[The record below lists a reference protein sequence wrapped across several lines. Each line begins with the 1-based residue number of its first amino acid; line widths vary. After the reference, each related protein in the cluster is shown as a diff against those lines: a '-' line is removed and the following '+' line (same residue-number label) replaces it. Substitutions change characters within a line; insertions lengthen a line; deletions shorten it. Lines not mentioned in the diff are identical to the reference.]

1 MEIKKFNKETD
12 YDEICQWWKDWKL
25 PIHPKE
31 ILSETGITISKD
43 GVNICSSFIYSTDSY
58 ICFFEFA
65 IMNKNTTKK
74 QREGALEKL
83 GDTLLSTAKDMG
95 FKLAMTLGEDKQVRT
110 APVLHKWKN
119 ENMNDMINTGLSQYW
134 KKIN

>member
-12 YDEICQWWKDWKL
+12 YNEICQWWKDWKL

-95 FKLAMTLGEDKQVRT
+95 FKLAMTLGEDKQART

-134 KKIN
+134 KNIN

>member
-1 MEIKKFNKETD
+1 MEVKKFNKEID
-12 YDEICQWWKDWKL
+12 YDELCQWWESWGL
-25 PIHPKE
+25 PKHSKNV
-31 ILSETGITISKD
+31 LSETGITISKD
-43 GVNICSSFIYSTDSY
+43 GVNICTSFIYSTDSY

-65 IMNKNTTKK
+65 IMNKNTTKE

-119 ENMNDMINTGLSQYW
+119 ENMGDVVVKNISQYW
-134 KKIN
+134 KILT

>member
-12 YDEICQWWKDWKL
+12 YDELCQWWRDWKL

-65 IMNKNTTKK
+65 IMNRNTTKE
-74 QREGALEKL
+74 QREGALEML
-83 GDTLLSTAKDMG
+83 GDALLSTAKSMG
-95 FKLAMTLGEDKQVRT
+95 FKLAMTLGEDKQSRT
-110 APVLHKWKN
+110 APVLHQWKN
-119 ENMNDMINTGLSQYW
+119 ENMNDMINTDLSQYW
-134 KKIN
+134 KIIN

>member
-12 YDEICQWWKDWKL
+12 YDELCQWWRDWKL

-65 IMNKNTTKK
+65 IMNRNTTKQ
-74 QREGALEKL
+74 QREGTLEML
-83 GDTLLSTAKDMG
+83 GDTLLSTAKSMG
-95 FKLAMTLGEDKQVRT
+95 FKLAMTLGEDKQSRT

-119 ENMNDMINTGLSQYW
+119 ENMGDMINAGLSQYW
-134 KKIN
+134 KVIN

>member
-1 MEIKKFNKETD
+1 MDIKRFNKETD
-12 YDEICQWWKDWKL
+12 YEELCGWWESWG
-25 PIHPKE
+25 IPKHSKHA
-31 ILSETGITISKD
+31 LSETGIIVSKE

-65 IMNKNTTKK
+65 TINKNTTKK

-95 FKLAMTLGEDKQVRT
+95 FKLAMTLGEDKHART
-110 APVLHKWKN
+110 APVLHAWKN
-119 ENMNDMINTGLSQYW
+119 KNMGDVVASNISQYW
-134 KKIN
+134 KILT

>member
-12 YDEICQWWKDWKL
+12 YDELCQWWRDWKL

-31 ILSETGITISKD
+31 ILSETGITISKN

-65 IMNKNTTKK
+65 IMNRNTTKE
-74 QREGALEKL
+74 QREGALEML
-83 GDTLLSTAKDMG
+83 GDALLSTAKSMG
-95 FKLAMTLGEDKQVRT
+95 FKLAMTLGEDKQSRT
-110 APVLHKWKN
+110 APVLHQWKN

-134 KKIN
+134 KIIN

>member
-1 MEIKKFNKETD
+1 
-12 YDEICQWWKDWKL
+12 
-25 PIHPKE
+25 
-31 ILSETGITISKD
+31 
-43 GVNICSSFIYSTDSY
+43 
-58 ICFFEFA
+58 
-65 IMNKNTTKK
+65 MNKNTTKK

-134 KKIN
+134 KNIN